1 MRRLGQ
7 KVAQSD
13 RQREDMYIFGEE
25 AGDLDSQLGA
35 CAKNEVIFGSQ
46 GYLIKISKLISVI

>member
-35 CAKNEVIFGSQ
+35 CAKNEVNIW
-46 GYLIKISKLISVI
+46 